1 MKTYWLIA
9 LVLML
14 APSLR
19 AQETA
24 RLSAEDIDAILFMRE
39 EEKLARDAYE
49 LFYVKWGVNPFGHI
63 RFSEQNHMDQVK
75 TLIVSYKLEDPIEK
89 TADEPGK
96 FENGQLQNLY
106 AEVVK
111 EGSTS
116 MMAGLKTG
124 ALIEEIDIL
133 DLDARMA
140 RSQNAD
146 IRRVFSYLKRAS
158 ENHLNAFVR
167 KLKVNGV
174 DYNPVKMNKKQF
186 DEILGGNERGCCR
199 AK

>member
-1 MKTYWLIA
+1 MKTYLLITIA
-9 LVLML
+9 LML
-14 APSLR
+14 SPAFQ

-24 RLSAEDIDAILFMRE
+24 RLSAEEKAGILFMRE

-49 LFYVKWGVNPFGHI
+49 LFYEKWGVNPFGHI
-63 RFSEQNHMDQVK
+63 RFSEQTHMDQVK

-96 FENGQLQNLY
+96 FQNGQLQNLY
-106 AEVVK
+106 AELVK
-111 EGSTS
+111 EGSAS
-116 MMAGLKTG
+116 MAAGLKTG

-140 RSQNAD
+140 QSQNAD
-146 IRRVFSYLKRAS
+146 ILRVFGYLKRAS

-167 KLKVNGV
+167 RLKSSGV
-174 DYNPVKMNKKQF
+174 DYSPVKMTKKQF
-186 DEILGGNERGCCR
+186 DEIVGGNERGCCK